1 MKVLE
6 IKNINKSFNERKVLS
21 NFSLNIEEGEIVSII
36 GPSGVGKSTLL
47 RCINGLEKIDSG
59 EILINNKSLKRK
71 KDKISKEANLEVGL
85 VFQDYNLFPQYSVI
99 KNITLPL
106 TTVLKIEK
114 EEATKQAEEL
124 LKKMNLLEKRYSYP
138 YELSGGERQR
148 VAIARAV
155 ARALCMDPEVL
166 LFDEPTSALDPKLV
180 MQVSKTIKD
189 LANIGKAI
197 IIVTHDISFA
207 EQISDRI
214 IEVKLEF
221 VK

>member
-106 TTVLKIEK
+106 TAVLKIKK
-114 EEATKQAEEL
+114 EQAEEL

-138 YELSGGERQR
+138 YELSGGEKQR
-148 VAIARAV
+148 VAIARAI
-155 ARALCMDPEVL
+155 ATNPKIIC
-166 LFDEPTSALDPKLV
+166 FDEPTSALDPKLV
-180 MQVSKTIKD
+180 IQVSKIIKD

>member
-6 IKNINKSFNERKVLS
+6 IKNINKSFNERKILS
-21 NFSLNIEEGEIVSII
+21 DFSLNMEEGEIVSII

-71 KDKISKEANLEVGL
+71 KDKISKEVNLEVGL

-106 TTVLKIEK
+106 TAVLKIKK

-124 LKKMNLLEKRYSYP
+124 LEKMNLLEKRDSYP
-138 YELSGGERQR
+138 YELSGGEKQR
-148 VAIARAV
+148 VAIARAI
-155 ARALCMDPEVL
+155 ATNPKIIC
-166 LFDEPTSALDPKLV
+166 FDEPTSALDPKLV
-180 MQVSKTIKD
+180 IQVSKIIKD
-189 LANIGKAI
+189 LANIGKAV
-197 IIVTHDISFA
+197 IIVTHDINFA

-214 IEVKLEF
+214 IEVK
-221 VK
+221 

>member
-6 IKNINKSFNERKVLS
+6 VKNISKTFNENKVL
-21 NFSLNIEEGEIVSII
+21 NKFSLSAEEGDIISII

-71 KDKISKEANLEVGL
+71 KEKISKQANLEIGL

-106 TTVLKIEK
+106 TEVLKIDKK
-114 EEATKQAEEL
+114 EAIIKTKE
-124 LKKMNLLEKRYSYP
+124 LLEKMDLLSKQNSYP
-138 YELSGGERQR
+138 FELSGGEKQR
-148 VAIARAV
+148 VAIARVIATNPKII
-155 ARALCMDPEVL
+155 C
-166 LFDEPTSALDPKLV
+166 FDEPTSALDPKLV
-180 MQVSKTIKD
+180 EQVFKIIKELAKT
-189 LANIGKAI
+189 GKTI

-207 EQISDRI
+207 KQISDKI
-214 IEVKLEF
+214 VEISKQSSKL
-221 VK
+221 

>member
-1 MKVLE
+1 M
-6 IKNINKSFNERKVLS
+6 
-21 NFSLNIEEGEIVSII
+21 
-36 GPSGVGKSTLL
+36 
-47 RCINGLEKIDSG
+47 
-59 EILINNKSLKRK
+59 
-71 KDKISKEANLEVGL
+71 GL

-155 ARALCMDPEVL
+155 ATNPKIIC
-166 LFDEPTSALDPKLV
+166 FDEPTSALDPKLV

>member
-6 IKNINKSFNERKVLS
+6 IKDINKSFNERKVLS
-21 NFSLNIEEGEIVSII
+21 NFSLNMEEGEIVSII

-71 KDKISKEANLEVGL
+71 KDKISKETNLEVGL

-106 TTVLKIEK
+106 TAVLKIKK
-114 EEATKQAEEL
+114 EEARKQAEEL
-124 LKKMNLLEKRYSYP
+124 LKKMNLLEKRDSYP
-138 YELSGGERQR
+138 YELSGGEKQR
-148 VAIARAV
+148 VAIARV
-155 ARALCMDPEVL
+155 IVTNPKIIC
-166 LFDEPTSALDPKLV
+166 FDEPTSALDPKLV
-180 MQVSKTIKD
+180 MQVSKIIKD
-189 LANIGKAI
+189 LANIDKTI

-214 IEVKLEF
+214 IELR
-221 VK
+221 